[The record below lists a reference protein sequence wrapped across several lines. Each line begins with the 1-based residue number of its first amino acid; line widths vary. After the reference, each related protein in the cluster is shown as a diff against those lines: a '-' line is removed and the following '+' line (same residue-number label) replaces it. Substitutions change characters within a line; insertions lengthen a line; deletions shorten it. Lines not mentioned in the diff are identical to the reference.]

1 VRLTETAKL
10 GRTALHVTRLSF
22 GTAPLGNLF
31 EAVPDGAAQAAL
43 EAAWNSGIRLY
54 DTAPLYGHGL
64 SETRLGSFLRDKPR
78 DSYTLATKVGRLLR
92 ADAEPEPGQSFVDT
106 PPVNPVFD
114 FSYDATL
121 RSVEESLERL
131 GLDRVDILHI
141 HDPDDH
147 FEDALGGAY
156 RALDRLRGEGVIG
169 AVGAGM
175 NQWQMLSR
183 FAREADFD
191 CFLLAGRYT
200 LLDQSAFA
208 ELMPLAAERGIAII
222 AAGVFNSGVLADPK
236 PDARFNYRQAPPE
249 LIEKAHRIAAVC
261 ARHGVP
267 LKTAAVQFPIAHPAV
282 PTVLIGS
289 RSAAQVEENVHGF
302 EAPIPTQLWE
312 ELKAEGLLAREV
324 PTP

>member
-1 VRLTETAKL
+1 VKAAATAKL
-10 GRTALHVTRLSF
+10 GRTDLQVTRLSF
-22 GTAPLGNLF
+22 GTAPIGNLF
-31 EAVPDGAAQAAL
+31 EAVTDAAAEAAL
-43 EAAWNSGIRLY
+43 EVAWRSGIRFY

-64 SETRLGSFLRDKPR
+64 SETRLGRFLRDKPR
-78 DSYTLATKVGRLLR
+78 DSYVLASKVGRLLR
-92 ADAEPEPGQSFVDT
+92 SGVPSEPGQSYVDV
-106 PPVNPVFD
+106 PPVNPIFD

-121 RSVEESLERL
+121 RSVEESLQRL
-131 GLDRVDILHI
+131 GLDRIDILHI

-147 FEDALGGAY
+147 YEEALSGSY
-156 RALDRLRGEGVIG
+156 RALDRLRSEGVIG
-169 AVGAGM
+169 AVSAGM

-183 FAREADFD
+183 FTREGDFD

-208 ELMPLAAERGIAII
+208 ELMPLALERGVAII

-236 PDARFNYRQAPPE
+236 PNARFNYQQAPPA
-249 LIEKAHRIAAVC
+249 LIEKARRIAAVC

-267 LKTAAVQFPIAHPAV
+267 LKTAAVQFPGAHPAV

-289 RSAAQVEENVHGF
+289 RSAAQVAENVAGF
-302 EAPIPTQLWE
+302 ETPIPAGLWE
-312 ELKAEGLLAREV
+312 ELKAERLLANEV

>member
-1 VRLTETAKL
+1 MNPAATARL
-10 GRTALHVTRLSF
+10 GRTGLQITALSF
-22 GTAPLGNLF
+22 GTAPIGNLF
-31 EAVPDGAAQAAL
+31 EAVTDDEALAAL
-43 EAAWNSGIRLY
+43 EVAWNSGIRFF

-64 SETRLGSFLRDKPR
+64 SEARVGRFLRGIPR
-78 DSYTLATKVGRLLR
+78 DSYVLATKVGRLLR
-92 ADAEPEPGQSFVDT
+92 ADALPEPGQSFVDT

-121 RSVEESLERL
+121 RSVEESLQRL
-131 GLDRVDILHI
+131 GVDRVDVLHI

-147 FEDALGGAY
+147 YEEALNGSY
-156 RALDRLRGEGVIG
+156 RALDRLRSEGVIG

-208 ELMPLAAERGIAII
+208 ELMPLAAERGIAVI
-222 AAGVFNSGVLADPK
+222 AGGVFNSGVLADPK
-236 PDARFNYRQAPPE
+236 PSSRFNYRQAPPE
-249 LIEKAHRIAAVC
+249 LIEKAKRIAAVC

-267 LKTAAVQFPIAHPAV
+267 LKTAAVQFPIAHAAV

-289 RSAAQVEENVHGF
+289 RSAAQVEENVRGF
-302 EAPIPTQLWE
+302 ATPIPPQLWE
-312 ELKAEGLLAREV
+312 ELKAEGLLPRVV

>member
-1 VRLTETAKL
+1 VIAAELAPL
-10 GRTALHVTRLSF
+10 GRTALQVTRLSF

-31 EAVPDGAAQAAL
+31 EAVTDADAQAAL
-43 EAAWNSGIRLY
+43 ESTWTSGIRFY

-64 SETRLGSFLRDKPR
+64 AEARLGRFLRDKPR
-78 DSYTLATKVGRLLR
+78 DSYTLASKVGRLLR
-92 ADAEPEPGQSFVDT
+92 ADATPEPGQSYVDV

-114 FSYDATL
+114 FSYEATL
-121 RSVEESLERL
+121 RSVEESLQRL
-131 GLDRVDILHI
+131 GLDRVDVLHI

-147 FEDALGGAY
+147 FEEALKGAY
-156 RALDRLRGEGVIG
+156 PALDRLRSEGVIG

-183 FAREADFD
+183 LAREADFD

-200 LLDQSAFA
+200 LLDQSAWA
-208 ELMPLAAERGIAII
+208 ELMPLAEERGIAII
-222 AAGVFNSGVLADPK
+222 AAGVFNSGVLADPR
-236 PDARFNYRQAPPE
+236 PNSRFNYQPAPRE
-249 LIEKAHRIAAVC
+249 LIAKARQIEAVC

-267 LKTAAVQFPIAHPAV
+267 LKTAAVQFPRAHAAV

-289 RSAAQVEENVHGF
+289 RSAAQVEENVDGF
-302 EAPIPTQLWE
+302 EAAVSPQLWQ
-312 ELKAEGLLAREV
+312 ELKAEGLLAPEV

>member
-1 VRLTETAKL
+1 MKAAEKATL
-10 GRTALHVTRLSF
+10 GRTALPITRLSF

-31 EAVPDGAAQAAL
+31 EAVPDAAAEAAL
-43 EAAWNSGIRLY
+43 EVAWNSGIRFY

-64 SETRLGSFLRDKPR
+64 AEARLGAFLHGKPR

-92 ADAEPEPGQSFVDT
+92 ADAAPEPGQSFVDV

-121 RSVEESLERL
+121 QSVEESLQRL
-131 GLDRVDILHI
+131 GLDRVDVLHI

-147 FEDALGGAY
+147 YEDALKGAY

-169 AVGAGM
+169 AIGAGM

-200 LLDQSAFA
+200 LLDQSAFD
-208 ELMPLAAERGIAII
+208 ELLPLAEERGIAII
-222 AAGVFNSGVLADPK
+222 AAGVFNSGVLADPR
-236 PDARFNYRQAPPE
+236 PNAHFDYQQAPPQ

-261 ARHGVP
+261 ARHDVP
-267 LKTAAVQFPIAHPAV
+267 LKTAAVQFPRAHPAV

-289 RSAAQVEENVHGF
+289 RSATQVEQNVIGF
-302 EAPIPTQLWE
+302 ESPIPPQLWA
-312 ELKAEGLLAREV
+312 ELKAEGLLAAEV
-324 PTP
+324 PPP